1 MFRRSGRR
9 RDARGAGWEAL
20 ARELELTPGDDLA
33 GRLPDQL
40 GLGPGEV
47 APVYTLARPGQPR
60 LVLFDQARERV
71 GPTGR
76 VAGLRTCVL
85 VRAEPGVSL
94 VSVRVTERLGR
105 AMELIEAG
113 RTGSVRVDTGDDPA
127 FDGRLAAYAR
137 DVAGARSLL
146 TRPVRE
152 ALYRLLCSG
161 PPAAGPDGLPVRGR
175 VAPVV
180 VIGGRNVLLTLEEP
194 EPVGF
199 ERLAAAAA
207 DMLGLYAALAA
218 AAALTA
224 ATGDGRGDRP

>member
-1 MFRRSGRR
+1 
-9 RDARGAGWEAL
+9 
-20 ARELELTPGDDLA
+20 
-33 GRLPDQL
+33 
-40 GLGPGEV
+40 
-47 APVYTLARPGQPR
+47 
-60 LVLFDQARERV
+60 
-71 GPTGR
+71 
-76 VAGLRTCVL
+76 
-85 VRAEPGVSL
+85 
-94 VSVRVTERLGR
+94 
-105 AMELIEAG
+105 
-113 RTGSVRVDTGDDPA
+113 
-127 FDGRLAAYAR
+127 RLAAYAR

-207 DMLGLYAALAA
+207 DMLGLYAAPAA
-218 AAALTA
+218 AAALAA
-224 ATGDGRGDRP
+224 ATDDGGGDRPRGSRAGRAGRGARRARGRGGGGGATSPAGPAARRAGRDQRQRAVRRAAQLGTVAVGAAQEQRQSRRARRLEPGDPLGQLGGGELLAALVEEQQVTVGVAQRVDGVAGPGRLRS